1 MTKKQLISED
11 GPWSMSG
18 QGIVEETLYDVNGH
32 RLVEVRVM
40 LEDMV
45 IATCWQDKRRG
56 KALQTY
62 YTIPQWYVRYKK
74 LNEIL

>member
-1 MTKKQLISED
+1 MIE
-11 GPWSMSG
+11 
-18 QGIVEETLYDVNGH
+18 QGIVKETLYNVDGH
-32 RLVEVRVM
+32 QLVEVRVM
-40 LEDMV
+40 LEEMI
-45 IATCWQDKRRG
+45 IATCWQETLWQDKRRG

>member
-1 MTKKQLISED
+1 MMIE
-11 GPWSMSG
+11 
-18 QGIVEETLYDVNGH
+18 QGIVEETLYNVDGH

-40 LEDMV
+40 LEDIV

-56 KALQTY
+56 KAIQTY